1 MWMID
6 YGSTW
11 IKFYK
16 VEKNKSL
23 RFVSPPTP
31 RLFFYLLSKVFQAEG
46 VKKNESLILG
56 FPGVIK
62 KGKVLRSPALDE
74 KAWRRVSLQKRLE
87 HLKLNPYI
95 INDTDLHG
103 HLIIKG
109 KGTELVLSLGT
120 SLGSSLYVDGLLVP
134 NTELGQQYFL
144 KNKTYEQIL
153 SSKTFLRSGKSLWI
167 KNLKLALQQFSAT
180 FNPDRIYL
188 TGGMYQALENQRFP
202 KHIKVIETPPPSKKI
217 LKGLRLS

>member
-1 MWMID
+1 MWMVD
-6 YGSTW
+6 YGATW

-31 RLFFYLLSKVFQAEG
+31 KLFFYLLDKVFQSEG
-46 VKKNESLILG
+46 VKKNEPIILG

-62 KGKVLRSPALDE
+62 NGKVCSSPNLDDR
-74 KAWRRVSLQKRLE
+74 AWRNVNLLQRLKRL
-87 HLKLNPYI
+87 KLSPYV

-120 SLGSSLYVDGLLVP
+120 GFGSSLYTDGLLLP
-134 NTELGQQYFL
+134 NTEIGHHPFL
-144 KNKTYEQIL
+144 KNKTYEQCL
-153 SSKTFLRSGKSLWI
+153 GYKAFLRSGRTVWL
-167 KNLKLALQQFSAT
+167 KNLKLALQQLTET

-188 TGGMYQALENQRFP
+188 SGGMCNQIENLRFP
-202 KHIKVIETPPPSKKI
+202 KLVKVVGNPQPSKKI
-217 LKGLRLS
+217 LKGFRLS